1 MLNTFWNGY
10 SIVLFDGPIHSV
22 SKKEPRVGT
31 STTHS
36 EFMAQGEAIKT
47 TLFTQNLVQEM
58 GFPELVDKPTKL
70 QGDNW
75 QATTLL
81 PDQRL
86 TERNRFFVS
95 DYFFAKEACDL
106 DYVLPV
112 WVETINNGADIYT
125 KAVPA
130 QILDRLA
137 RPRQAL
143 WSCAATAHG
152 T

>member
-1 MLNTFWNGY
+1 MQTLKYAYSQRHRGVRFRSDGCKTIRVSYDASGQPDPKDGKSQYGY
-10 SIVLFDGPIHSV
+10 SIMLFDGPIHSV

-47 TLFTQNLVQEM
+47 TLFVQNLVNEM
-58 GFPELVDKPTKL
+58 GFPELVDRPTKL

-86 TERNRFFVS
+86 TE
-95 DYFFAKEACDL
+95 
-106 DYVLPV
+106 
-112 WVETINNGADIYT
+112 
-125 KAVPA
+125 
-130 QILDRLA
+130 
-137 RPRQAL
+137 
-143 WSCAATAHG
+143 
-152 T
+152 